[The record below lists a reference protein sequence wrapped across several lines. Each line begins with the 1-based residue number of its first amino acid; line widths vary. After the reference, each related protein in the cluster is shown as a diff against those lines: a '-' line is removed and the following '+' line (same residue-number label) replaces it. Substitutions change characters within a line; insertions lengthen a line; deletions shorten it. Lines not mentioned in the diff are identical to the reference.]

1 MASTQMPLLCFKVT
15 LVRKSGPT
23 LHRFRGAFTW
33 DEFQS
38 VLSHMWSCRRV
49 RVEYTDE
56 EGDPIAVGSAL
67 EWEECIRLHVEVQE
81 RNKTAEPLRLNV
93 TKASGKESTESR
105 LDGDGTIEETTALEP
120 SADLPQG
127 ERRSVSRVRS
137 STQPPADS
145 MPQESSL
152 PAIAR
157 AAKSTASTS
166 QREVPPLALPAISH
180 TSPAHP
186 KPRSAVCGVEKDVL
200 DLLSALYE
208 CNAVDELC
216 EVNSAVD
223 MSGTVQRVV
232 DPATLEV
239 RIDIDVRTVRHAAVV
254 QANRWMDQGRSAE
267 ALRVLKAATRV
278 FAHDMTIEY
287 NLACAAALQG
297 EVDLSLEHLELA
309 IQDGFRNEAKIRGD
323 DDLRAI
329 RADPRYDALMLVAF
343 PQPIVAAPQ
352 RDAVSEVVPEHAL
365 LAPTPIVVDVAPPLT
380 ERTQTVMSIF
390 PQLDAASAKLL
401 LERHRNVVSAAVN
414 AKLSE

>member
-93 TKASGKESTESR
+93 TKASGKESSEAHAEESGQNDSVTKSR
-105 LDGDGTIEETTALEP
+105 T
-120 SADLPQG
+120 
-127 ERRSVSRVRS
+127 RSVNR
-137 STQPPADS
+137 P
-145 MPQESSL
+145 
-152 PAIAR
+152 
-157 AAKSTASTS
+157 
-166 QREVPPLALPAISH
+166 EVPPLALSAIAV
-180 TSPAHP
+180 SPAHP
-186 KPRSAVCGVEKDVL
+186 KPRSAVWGVEKDVL

-343 PQPIVAAPQ
+343 PQPVVAAAQ
-352 RDAVSEVVPEHAL
+352 SLEAAAVAVVEAADVPVVADEPPGQGAPLSAPTVAPEHAL
-365 LAPTPIVVDVAPPLT
+365 FAPTPIVVDVAPPLT